1 MISTSGADPGFK
13 LKGGKEV
20 GWLGTGKIL
29 PAEWGEKVS
38 VK

>member
-20 GWLGTGKIL
+20 GWAQEKFCG
-29 PAEWGEKVS
+29 AEWGEKV
-38 VK
+38 K